1 MTWKHFGWTEEGG
14 VGTLAFDRPDRL
26 NALTFDV
33 YRDLVSLFAWL
44 ATPEGSRV
52 KAVVI
57 TGKGRGFCTGGDIE
71 GIMGPLLQGDLEF
84 TLDFTKMTC
93 EVIRNMRR
101 APQPV
106 LAAVHG
112 TTAGAGAVI
121 ALASDLRVIGE
132 GVKVHFLFTKV
143 GLTGADMGAAW
154 MLPRVIGEG
163 RAMEVLLFGD
173 PITSDQALAWGF
185 ANRVVPQDRVLEVT
199 QEWAQRLAEG
209 PQEAIR
215 LTKRALHAE
224 ASMNLEAA
232 LDFEAH
238 AQAVLLR
245 SADHREFF
253 DAHAEK
259 RPPRWRS

>member
-1 MTWKHFGWTEEGG
+1 MSWTHFGWEEEGG
-14 VGTLAFDRPDRL
+14 VGTLTFDRPDRL

-52 KAVVI
+52 KAVVL
-57 TGKGRGFCTGGDIE
+57 TGRGRGFCTGGDIE
-71 GIMGPLLQGDLEF
+71 GIMGPLLAGDLEF
-84 TLDFTKMTC
+84 TLEFTRMTC

-101 APQPV
+101 APQPIV
-106 LAAVHG
+106 AAVNG

-121 ALASDLRVIGE
+121 ALASDLRLVAE
-132 GVKVHFLFTKV
+132 GVKIHFLFTKV

-163 RAMEVLLFGD
+163 RAMEILLTGD
-173 PITSDQALAWGF
+173 PITSDQALAWGL
-185 ANRVVPQDRVLEVT
+185 ANRVLPADRVLAEAT
-199 QEWAQRLAEG
+199 AWARRLADG

-215 LTKRALHAE
+215 LTKRAIHAE
-224 ASMNLEAA
+224 ASMSFDAA

-238 AQAVLLR
+238 AQAALLR

-253 DAHAEK
+253 DSHAEK
-259 RPPRWRS
+259 RPPRWR